1 MSAPGPAVRRAAA
14 PERSAGPGV
23 RRWRVRQRWAGQRL
37 LLRWLRLPAAA
48 RVLVVYALA
57 RLFSAFVLA
66 EVARFQEPSA
76 WTPQDPGYADLLVLW
91 DATWYRSIALDGY
104 PDAVPLGADGDPVQ
118 SELAFYPLAPLLA
131 RLLVATGLPFAW
143 AGSLVS
149 LVAGA
154 AAAVGVRALLHR
166 ALAARCTAGA
176 ARRGAWSAA
185 VLLCVS
191 PPSVV
196 LQVPYT
202 EGPAL
207 ALLVAFL
214 LLLQRQRYLPAGA
227 VALALGLTRP
237 VAVPLSAVVVV
248 HLLLRARAGRRRG
261 AVLSGREA
269 LRALVLLGCS
279 GAAGLLWPAAAWLLT
294 GRADA
299 YTATMG
305 AWRSGGE
312 VVWLRPW
319 WDVSQHVLGA
329 VAGPALLVVA
339 VVAYVAWLLGRRT
352 AVLGAD
358 LRAWCLAYV
367 GYLLLVLDPFTSL
380 FRYLVLLFPLGA
392 LVGLHPRRR
401 GALGALV
408 LASLALQV
416 VWTAWLWRFSPPA
429 DWPP

>member
-1 MSAPGPAVRRAAA
+1 MSAPGPPARTAAPRRA
-14 PERSAGPGV
+14 GG
-23 RRWRVRQRWAGQRL
+23 RVRHRERL

-48 RVLVVYALA
+48 RVLAVYALA

-66 EVARFQEPSA
+66 EVARFQEPSD

-91 DATWYRSIALDGY
+91 DATWYRAIAEDGY
-104 PDAVPLGADGDPVQ
+104 PDAVPLGADGDPLQ

-131 RLLVATGLPFAW
+131 RALMSTGLPFAW

-149 LVAGA
+149 LAAGA
-154 AAAVGVRALLHR
+154 AAAVGVHALLLRALS
-166 ALAARCTAGA
+166 ARCPRGA

-185 VLLCVS
+185 VLFCVS

-214 LLLQRQRYLPAGA
+214 LLLQRHRYLPAAG

-237 VAVPLSAVVVV
+237 VAVPLSVVVVV
-248 HLLLRARAGRRRG
+248 HLLLRARDGRRRG
-261 AVLSGREA
+261 AVLGGRDA
-269 LRALVLLGCS
+269 LRALVLLGAS
-279 GAAGLLWPAAAWLLT
+279 GVAGLLWPLTAALLT

-305 AWRSGGE
+305 AWRSGGQ

-319 WDVSQHVLGA
+319 WDVSQYVLGA
-329 VAGPALLVVA
+329 VAGPVLLVV
-339 VVAYVAWLLGRRT
+339 VVAGFVVLLLGRR
-352 AVLGAD
+352 AAALGAD
-358 LRAWCLAYV
+358 LRTWCLAYA

-380 FRYLVLLFPLGA
+380 FRYLVFLFPLGA

-401 GALGALV
+401 GALQAWV
-408 LASLALQV
+408 IASLALQV

>member
-1 MSAPGPAVRRAAA
+1 MSAPAPGPAATARTGPA
-14 PERSAGPGV
+14 PP
-23 RRWRVRQRWAGQRL
+23 RVRERL
-37 LLRWLRLPAAA
+37 LLRWLRLPAPA
-48 RVLVVYALA
+48 RVLAVYALA
-57 RLFSAFVLA
+57 RLFSAAVLA
-66 EVARFQEPSA
+66 EVARYQEPSA
-76 WTPQDPGYADLLVLW
+76 WTPAGAGYSDVLVLW
-91 DATWYRSIALDGY
+91 DATWYRSIAEDGY
-104 PDAVPLGADGDPVQ
+104 PDAVPLGPDGSPQQ

-131 RLLVATGLPFAW
+131 RALTATGLPFAW

-149 LVAGA
+149 LLTGA
-154 AAAVGVRALLHR
+154 AAVVGVHALVRRALEQR
-166 ALAARCTAGA
+166 CSAAA

-185 VLLCVS
+185 VLLCVC
-191 PPSVV
+191 PPSPV

-207 ALLVAFL
+207 ALLAAFL
-214 LLLQRQRYLPAGA
+214 LLLQRQRYLPAAA
-227 VALALGLTRP
+227 VALALGYTRP

-261 AVLSGREA
+261 AVLGGREA
-269 LRALVLLGCS
+269 LRCLLLLGAS
-279 GAAGLLWPAAAWLLT
+279 GAAGLLWPLTTWLLT

-305 AWRSGGE
+305 AWRSGGR

-319 WDVSQHVLGA
+319 WDVSQHVLGQ
-329 VAGPALLVVA
+329 VAGPVLLVAA
-339 VVAYVAWLLGRRT
+339 VGAYAAWLLGPRT
-352 AVLGAD
+352 AALGAE
-358 LRAWCLAYV
+358 LRTWCLAYA

-380 FRYLVLLFPLGA
+380 FRYLVLLFPLAG

-401 GALGALV
+401 GALGAWV
-408 LASLALQV
+408 VGSLALQV

>member
-1 MSAPGPAVRRAAA
+1 MSASGPPARGSVRAGA
-14 PERSAGPGV
+14 PVPPT
-23 RRWRVRQRWAGQRL
+23 VRQRQRQRL

-48 RVLVVYALA
+48 RVLAVYAAA

-76 WTPQDPGYADLLVLW
+76 WTPADPGYADVLVLW
-91 DATWYRSIALDGY
+91 DATWYRSIAEDGY
-104 PDAVPLGADGDPVQ
+104 PDAVPLGEDGEPVQ

-131 RLLVATGLPFAW
+131 RLLMATGLPFAW

-149 LVAGA
+149 LLAGA
-154 AAAVGVRALLHR
+154 AAAVGVHALLLRALS
-166 ALAARCTAGA
+166 ARCSAGA

-185 VLLCVS
+185 VLFSVS
-191 PPSVV
+191 PPSPV

-214 LLLQRQRYLPAGA
+214 LLLQRQRYLPAAA

-237 VAVPLSAVVVV
+237 VAVPLSVLVAV
-248 HLLLRARAGRRRG
+248 HLLLRALAGHRRG
-261 AVLSGREA
+261 AVLRGREA
-269 LRALVLLGCS
+269 LRCAVLLGAS
-279 GAAGLLWPAAAWLLT
+279 GAAGLLWPVTAALLT
-294 GRADA
+294 GRTDA

-305 AWRSGGE
+305 AWRSGGD

-319 WDVSQHVLGA
+319 WDVSRYVLGP
-329 VAGPALLVVA
+329 VAGPVLLVVV
-339 VVAYVAWLLGRRT
+339 VVAFAVWLLGRRT
-352 AVLGAD
+352 AVLGAE
-358 LRAWCLAYV
+358 LRTWCLAYA

-380 FRYLVLLFPLGA
+380 FRYLVFLFPLGG

-401 GALGALV
+401 GALRVWV